1 MNDSACL
8 ELLTQNK
15 DRYKFSSHTFI
26 LGDIPDSR
34 HNDWENYDNSHWDH
48 IVRVYP
54 RETHTKFNPENI
66 KELGKRRRRGHDD
79 INMKFKDRWL
89 EDMDRIQLV
98 QHPV

>member
-1 MNDSACL
+1 
-8 ELLTQNK
+8 
-15 DRYKFSSHTFI
+15 
-26 LGDIPDSR
+26 
-34 HNDWENYDNSHWDH
+34 
-48 IVRVYP
+48 VYP